1 MPTVPTSL
9 DGDTVMERV
18 RSDGMQVALVVD
30 EYGGTAGLIT
40 MEDLVEEIV
49 GDVRDEHDET
59 ELDAHRDGEG
69 WSCTGLLRTD
79 ELAQLTG
86 YRAPDGD
93 YETLAGLILTEL
105 GRIPEVDDEIQLPLR
120 RGERDL
126 TWYAR
131 ILEMDGH
138 RIDRVLLV
146 PGAAPDPENPD
157 GDNGDRD
164 DAPAADEGGAQR

>member
-1 MPTVPTSL
+1 M
-9 DGDTVMERV
+9 
-18 RSDGMQVALVVD
+18 
-30 EYGGTAGLIT
+30 
-40 MEDLVEEIV
+40 
-49 GDVRDEHDET
+49 H
-59 ELDAHRDGEG
+59 
-69 WSCTGLLRTD
+69 GLLRTD

-157 GDNGDRD
+157 GDSDGDRDDSD
-164 DAPAADEGGAQR
+164 DAPAADEGGERR